1 MTKQLLMAK
10 SCLNSFLKRKEGAAM
25 AEYGLLL
32 FLIAVV
38 VIAGATALGNA
49 IKGVYEQVAGDL

>member
-10 SCLNSFLKRKEGAAM
+10 SYLNSFLKRKEGAAM

-49 IKGVYEQVAGDL
+49 INGVYNQLAGDL

>member
-1 MTKQLLMAK
+1 MTKHLIIAK
-10 SCLNSFLKRKEGAAM
+10 SYLNSFLKRREGAAM

-38 VIAGATALGNA
+38 VIAGATALGKA
-49 IKGVYEQVAGDL
+49 INGVYNTVAGDL

>member
-1 MTKQLLMAK
+1 MTKQLLVAK
-10 SCLNSFLKRKEGAAM
+10 SYLNSFLKRKQGAAM

-49 IKGVYEQVAGDL
+49 IKGVYSQVAGDL

>member
-10 SCLNSFLKRKEGAAM
+10 SYLNSFLKRKEGAAM

-49 IKGVYEQVAGDL
+49 VNTVYNQVAGSL

>member
-10 SCLNSFLKRKEGAAM
+10 SYLNSFLKRNEGAAM

-38 VIAGATALGNA
+38 VITGATALGNA
-49 IKGVYEQVAGDL
+49 IKGVYSQVAGDL

>member
-10 SCLNSFLKRKEGAAM
+10 SYLNSFLKRKEGAAM

-49 IKGVYEQVAGDL
+49 IKGVYDQVAAGL

>member
-1 MTKQLLMAK
+1 MIKAIQIIST
-10 SCLNSFLKRKEGAAM
+10 FLWRKNEGAAM

-32 FLIAVV
+32 LLIAVV

-49 IKGVYEQVAGDL
+49 ISAMYTQVAGAL

>member
-10 SCLNSFLKRKEGAAM
+10 SYLNSFLKRKEGAAM

-49 IKGVYEQVAGDL
+49 IKDVYTQVAGDL

>member
-1 MTKQLLMAK
+1 MKTVLRAF
-10 SCLNSFLKRKEGAAM
+10 SYFLRRKEEGAAM

-32 FLIAVV
+32 LLIAVV

-49 IKGVYEQVAGDL
+49 INGLYNTVAGDF